1 VVVAD
6 TAAQYR
12 QLVHEKFGRLASA
25 VERLHPLSQF
35 QSPYTAYRT
44 IMADSASVCP
54 MLQTNHELSGY
65 IPVYVDI
72 NTDADNPA
80 GEDLTL
86 PLGAQ
91 HSGTLAGNA

>member
-25 VERLHPLSQF
+25 VERLCQF
-35 QSPYTAYRT
+35 QFPYTAYRT

-54 MLQTNHELSGY
+54 MLQTNQELSRY